1 MEQLVKDR
9 YASMVKL
16 LYKYRV
22 KHCPDIHPILSFSS
36 KSHGHVAGRVG
47 STTLDFE
54 IGEGRWITE
63 FSTVR
68 MLYNIGIQVNIL
80 ASKVSCV
87 GCVLS
92 LPLYFSFC
100 LCTTQN
106 FIYLSP

>member
-1 MEQLVKDR
+1 MEQLVKD
-9 YASMVKL
+9 
-16 LYKYRV
+16 
-22 KHCPDIHPILSFSS
+22 
-36 KSHGHVAGRVG
+36 
-47 STTLDFE
+47 STALDFE

-68 MLYNIGIQVNIL
+68 MLYNIGIHVNIL

-100 LCTTQN
+100 LCTTTKTL
-106 FIYLSP
+106 FIYLLELNNNRR